1 MFNLSSSLKY
11 RGRSTEEDNVSRVK
25 ALNLNSSSLTAHD
38 LEDLQSS
45 DPQSVLLI
53 SVKDNTQRNWS
64 QTGAQFPTGNTRHS
78 SLTDFVCSY
87 GNKPLV
93 TLGSHK
99 PTENTCIAADDI
111 SALRVLY
118 PDMSLQ
124 TLRFGHLLLGI
135 TFDLSRGY
143 YHVRKPSGDVVIPCV
158 PP

>member
-11 RGRSTEEDNVSRVK
+11 SGWSTEEENASRIK
-25 ALNLNSSSLTAHD
+25 ALNLPSYSLRVYD

-45 DPQSVLLI
+45 VPQSVLLNN
-53 SVKDNTQRNWS
+53 VKDNTSRNWS
-64 QTGAQFPTGNTRHS
+64 QTRAQFPHGNARHS

-93 TLGSHK
+93 TLGSHE
-99 PTENTCIAADDI
+99 PTENARIAADDI

-124 TLRFGHLLLGI
+124 TLRFSHLLLGI

-143 YHVRKPSGDVVIPCV
+143 YHLKKPSGDLVIPC
-158 PP
+158 